1 MGSDSSDARTSDS
14 RTGLQSLLAGAA
26 ALWTLRGAPRPFG
39 TTLGIGLTLLGVIG
53 LLVFCLQY
61 DLVL

>member
-1 MGSDSSDARTSDS
+1 LPKLPSLASLSV
-14 RTGLQSLLAGAA
+14 LLAGAA
-26 ALWTLRGAPRPFG
+26 ALCTLRGAPRPLG
-39 TTLGIGLTLLGVIG
+39 TTLGVGLTVLGVIG